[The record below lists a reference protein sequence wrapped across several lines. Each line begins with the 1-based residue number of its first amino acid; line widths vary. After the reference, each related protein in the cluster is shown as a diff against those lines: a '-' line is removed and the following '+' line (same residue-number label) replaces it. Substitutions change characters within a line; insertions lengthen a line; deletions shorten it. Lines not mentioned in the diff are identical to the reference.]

1 MRFVLIHGA
10 WHDGSTWGDVIRY
23 LSERGHEAYAPT
35 LAGNGKGVDKRV
47 SHADCVA
54 SVVNYVRAH
63 DLTDFVLV
71 GHSYGGTIIAK
82 AAEEIPERIR
92 RLVFF
97 VAFVLPDGG
106 SLTDEVSPQGREQFA
121 QLAAQSP
128 DGTVML
134 PFDRWHRDFI
144 HDADETLARAAYER
158 LSPQPFRPMD
168 EQLDLKRFYRLNIP
182 KSYLY
187 CTGDLG
193 PGDDEQHRWHPRQS
207 SRLGNFRLVTMP
219 GSHEVMFTN
228 PRGLAEKLIEA
239 GRD

>member
-10 WHDGSTWGDVIRY
+10 WHDGSAWDDVIRH
-23 LSERGHEAYAPT
+23 LRDRGHEAYAPT

-54 SVVNYVRAH
+54 SVVNYVRTR

-82 AAEEIPERIR
+82 VAEEIPERIR

-97 VAFVLPDGG
+97 VAFVLPDGH
-106 SLTDEVSPQGREQFA
+106 SLTDEVPPQGREQFA
-121 QLAAQSP
+121 QLAAKSS
-128 DGTVML
+128 DATVML
-134 PFDRWHRDFI
+134 PFERWHKDFI
-144 HDADETLARAAYER
+144 NDADAALARASYER
-158 LSPQPFRPMD
+158 LSPQPYRPLS
-168 EQLDLKRFYRLNIP
+168 ERLDLKRFYKLAIP

-187 CTGDLG
+187 CTEDLG
-193 PGDDEQHRWHPRQS
+193 PGHDGQHIWHPGQS
-207 SRLGNFRLVTMP
+207 SRLGDFRLVTMP

>member
-10 WHDGSTWGDVIRY
+10 WHDGSAWNDVIRH
-23 LSERGHEAYAPT
+23 LRDRGHEAHAPT
-35 LAGNGKGVDKRV
+35 LAGHGKGVNKQV
-47 SHADCVA
+47 THADCVA
-54 SVVNYVRAH
+54 SVVQYIRGR
-63 DLTDFVLV
+63 DLKDFVLV
-71 GHSYGGTIIAK
+71 GHSFGGTIIAK

-97 VAFVLPDGG
+97 VAFVLPDGHC
-106 SLTDEVSPQGREQFA
+106 LTDEVSPQGREQFA
-121 QLAAQSP
+121 KLASQSP

-134 PFDRWHRDFI
+134 PFERWHKDFI
-144 HDADETLARAAYER
+144 HDADEALARSAYQR
-158 LSPQPFRPMD
+158 LSPQPYRPLA
-168 EQLDLKRFYRLNIP
+168 ERLDLKRFYSVAIP

-187 CTGDLG
+187 CTDDLG
-193 PGDDEQHRWHPRQS
+193 PGDDEQHRWHPCQS
-207 SRLGNFRLVTMP
+207 GRLGDFRLVTMP